1 MIDCACDD
9 GPRSGF
15 LPTGERWTY
24 IGTLTFADAT
34 GVYGFARPGVPASD
48 CRSGRMH
55 HADSS
60 ALAVMLALK
69 RRAAAEAPGWNLPR
83 SRQASTRWRT
93 CAAILD
99 CSLAGTPATAP
110 KRFSDY

>member
-1 MIDCACDD
+1 MIECACDD

-15 LPTGERWTY
+15 LPAGERWTY

-34 GVYGFARPGVPASD
+34 AVFQASRALALPATGIVD
-48 CRSGRMH
+48 LAGLQ

-69 RRAAAEAPGWNLPR
+69 RRASAEGARLEFVTIPP
-83 SRQASTRWRT
+83 
-93 CAAILD
+93 AINALAHVYGVLD
-99 CSLAGTPATAP
+99 LLAV
-110 KRFSDY
+110 